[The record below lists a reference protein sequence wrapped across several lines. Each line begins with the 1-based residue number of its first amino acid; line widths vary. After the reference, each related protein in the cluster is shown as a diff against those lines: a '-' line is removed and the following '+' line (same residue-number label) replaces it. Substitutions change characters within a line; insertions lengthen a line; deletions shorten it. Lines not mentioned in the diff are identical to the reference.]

1 MISLWR
7 YNYITG
13 YWQFIRKCEEDTAFT
28 WLAIFQNDSPN
39 DVFKLSKVKPQN
51 KLKNMLTRSFNS

>member
-1 MISLWR
+1 MTSLWQ

-13 YWQFIRKCEEDTAFT
+13 YWQFIRKCEDDVALT
-28 WLAIFQNDSPN
+28 WLAIFQEDSPN

-51 KLKNMLTRSFNS
+51 KLKQGIDSSF